1 MITPKKSSSHS
12 AGIRLLCRLWPA
24 VLLPAA
30 FMLIA
35 AAGHAQIPAVQTW
48 QSTLHTDHH
57 LTGRIWD
64 AASNQFIDIET
75 LTSTLSSASVLLLG
89 EKHDN
94 PDHHRLRLQLLSDL
108 ISTRRVASVTLEM
121 LTTSRQPAIDQA
133 ATIDNI
139 SSAALRE
146 LLNWDE
152 AWNWEFYSAPLHAAL
167 EADIPVLAGNL
178 DRPAISAIYA
188 GQIPD
193 NQPLAPEQQQQ
204 LLLEIDRSHCGLLPE
219 SQFPAMMR
227 VQQARDQQMADAL
240 SNPDITPAGI
250 RILLAGNFHVR
261 HDLGV
266 SNYLPQDAGQIVTVA
281 FLEVN
286 PESDD
291 PQDYLEQ
298 FSDRSVY
305 DFVWFTPA
313 VLTADYCEQ
322 MRNQ

>member
-1 MITPKKSSSHS
+1 MITPKKSNSHS
-12 AGIRLLCRLWPA
+12 AGIRLLRRLWPA

-35 AAGHAQIPAVQTW
+35 AAGHAQMPAGQPW

-64 AASNQFIDIET
+64 TASNQFIDIDT
-75 LTSTLSSASVLLLG
+75 LNTALSSASVLLLG

-94 PDHHRLRLQLLSDL
+94 PDHHHLRLQLLNDL
-108 ISTRRVASVTLEM
+108 ISARRVASLTLEM
-121 LTTSRQPAIDQA
+121 LTTSQQPAIEQLTTTDG
-133 ATIDNI
+133 I
-139 SSAALRE
+139 SDTALRE

-152 AWNWEFYSAPLHAAL
+152 AWNWEFYNAPLHAAL
-167 EADIPVLAGNL
+167 NAGIPVLAGNL
-178 DRPAISAIYA
+178 DRAAISAIYA
-188 GQIPD
+188 GQIPVEA
-193 NQPLAPEQQQQ
+193 PLQRDQQQQ
-204 LLLEIDRSHCGLLPE
+204 LLLEINRSHCGLLPE

-240 SNPDITPAGI
+240 SNPSIISDGT
-250 RILLAGNFHVR
+250 RVLLAGNFHVR

-266 SNYLPQDAGQIVTVA
+266 SNYLPQHAGRIINVA

-298 FSDRSVY
+298 FSDRRVY

-313 VLTADYCEQ
+313 VLSPDYCEQ
-322 MRNQ
+322 MRSQ

>member
-1 MITPKKSSSHS
+1 MITPKKSNSHS
-12 AGIRLLCRLWPA
+12 TGIRYLCRLWLI
-24 VLLPAA
+24 VLLPEALLLA
-30 FMLIA
+30 VP
-35 AAGHAQIPAVQTW
+35 AGHAQIPAEHPW
-48 QSTLHTDHH
+48 QSTLHTDHP
-57 LTGRIWD
+57 LTGLIWD
-64 AASNQFIDIET
+64 AASNQFIDIAT
-75 LTSTLSSASVLLLG
+75 LNTALSSASVLLLG

-94 PDHHRLRLQLLSDL
+94 PDHHLLRLQLLNDL
-108 ISTRRVASVTLEM
+108 ISARRVASLTLEM
-121 LTTSRQPAIDQA
+121 LTMSRQPAIDQA

-139 SSAALRE
+139 GSAALRK
-146 LLNWDE
+146 LLNWDQ

-167 EADIPVLAGNL
+167 EADVPVLAGNL
-178 DRPAISAIYA
+178 DSPAISAIYA

-193 NQPLAPEQQQQ
+193 NQPLAPDQQQQ

-266 SNYLPQDAGQIVTVA
+266 SNYLPQDVGQIVTVA

-291 PQDYLEQ
+291 PRDYLEQ
-298 FSDRSVY
+298 FSDRRVY